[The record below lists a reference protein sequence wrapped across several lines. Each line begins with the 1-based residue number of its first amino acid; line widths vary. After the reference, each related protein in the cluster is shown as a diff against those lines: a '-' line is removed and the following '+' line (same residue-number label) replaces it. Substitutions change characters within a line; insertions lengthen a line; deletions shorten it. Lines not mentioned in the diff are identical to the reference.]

1 MNNKKQIFDEYF
13 ANQIHESDLII
24 KLDSLQI
31 KSVKGDGVIYTPWHI
46 VKKMVHIAEPTL
58 EMNIIEPS
66 CGHGIF
72 LIGLLY
78 YIHEK
83 YNLSGNDLYIWN
95 I

>member
-24 KLDSLQI
+24 RLDSLQT

-58 EMNIIEPS
+58 EMNIIEP
-66 CGHGIF
+66 CTTT
-72 LIGLLY
+72 Y
-78 YIHEK
+78 P
-83 YNLSGNDLYIWN
+83 NLFIDENTTYCTVPVR
-95 I
+95 